1 VSKAE
6 QNSLS
11 NMGDYYNYSLSRDI
25 LNDLLADVIKDRPF
39 GADPNDI
46 EIRAISTCE
55 RGKVFF
61 MDRAAIATFGYSGPR
76 YYLICHTEDEPALAE
91 VLNDKRRVESSVVS
105 MLDWN
110 RFMYEQLKEWGTESE
125 KDDA

>member
-1 VSKAE
+1 
-6 QNSLS
+6 
-11 NMGDYYNYSLSRDI
+11 
-25 LNDLLADVIKDRPF
+25 
-39 GADPNDI
+39 
-46 EIRAISTCE
+46 
-55 RGKVFF
+55 
-61 MDRAAIATFGYSGPR
+61 
-76 YYLICHTEDEPALAE
+76 LICHTEDEPALAE